1 MKKSVFGI
9 DPRRRRGSGVARR
22 HRIASPFK
30 NSEWDGLN
38 PNKGK
43 K

>member
-9 DPRRRRGSGVARR
+9 DPRRLRWSGVARR
-22 HRIASPFK
+22 PGFASPFK
-30 NSEWDGLN
+30 NPEWDGLN
-38 PNKGK
+38 SNKGK

>member
-9 DPRRRRGSGVARR
+9 DPRRLRGSGVARR
-22 HRIASPFK
+22 PGFASPFK
-30 NSEWDGLN
+30 NSEWDVPN
-38 PNKGK
+38 PKKGK